1 MAQAI
6 SNKVLVDTTNYC
18 WMICDYTMAGTTLN
32 YTLTFHF
39 DKGCAQLDGAYI
51 RDNGADIWANAGRV
65 HSFEGSLTYSHDVA
79 IHSGSVTLG
88 AGAHTITFGITKY
101 NGVAVAGSFNVTG
114 GSAPT
119 GLQVSVDSYTDTSA
133 TFDVSITSWGSPV
146 PATGKYI
153 EAAILGTSTYSGDP
167 RRWSTEADVTE
178 AFIVVDNTSRTG
190 SPALTVQGNTQYHY
204 GMFANNGTLFASTV
218 PGTFVTKPAYIT
230 GVTAVDL
237 HRHNIECTVSHA
249 AEGSA
254 YTVSDEYSFDEVNW
268 TPFFDTVTIVVPSAR
283 TIYFRRSSTAGVTPT
298 YSIYVEPTPLG
309 IAYGS
314 VNNQSEEIVK
324 WYGSVNNQSKKIVK
338 MYGSENGLSKMIYED
353 VS

>member
-18 WMICDYTMAGTTLN
+18 WMVCDYTVTGMTLD
-32 YTLTFHF
+32 YTLTFHY

-51 RDNGADIWANAGRV
+51 RDNGTDIWANAGRV

-79 IHSGSVTLG
+79 IHSGSATLG
-88 AGAHTITFGITKY
+88 AGNHTITFGITKY
-101 NGVAVAGSFNVTG
+101 NGVALAGSFNVTG

-133 TFDVSITSWGSPV
+133 TFDASITSWGSPV
-146 PATGKYI
+146 AATGKYL
-153 EAAILGTSTYSGDP
+153 EAAILTGNTYMQNP
-167 RRWSTEADVTE
+167 RRWNVEYDETE
-178 AFIVVDNTSRTG
+178 AFIPVDNSSYTG
-190 SPALTVQGNTQYHY
+190 TPALTIQGNTQYYY
-204 GMFANNGTLFASTV
+204 GMYANNGTLFTSTV

-237 HRHNIECTVSHA
+237 HHHNIECTVLHDQ
-249 AEGSA
+249 EGSQ
-254 YTVSDEYSFDEVNW
+254 YTVTDEYSFDEVNW
-268 TPFFDTVTIVVPSAR
+268 TPFFDTITIVVPSAR
-283 TIYFRRSSTAGVTPT
+283 TIYFRRSSTAGITPT

-338 MYGSENGLSKMIYED
+338 MYGSKNGLSKMIYEG